1 MTPETWTAFA
11 VAAILIAL
19 LPSPLAN
26 LISRYAAQRGRRTAL
41 LTIPGAM
48 IGLGLA
54 LTMAAMPLAALAWA
68 APALLEPLSWL
79 GLAYLMLYALWS
91 FQEPSTRSPIA
102 HNDNLPEQQSL
113 SIFAYVVASCLRNG
127 RYVILLGAL
136 LAQFVQP
143 EMLTSTSVMMEMQ
156 LGFMALAAAGA
167 MVHAVFP
174 HRTLN
179 RVRPKPTARPAS
191 HKMGTRFIAR
201 RAVTAGY
208 RRIAA

>member
-1 MTPETWTAFA
+1 MAIETWIAFA
-11 VAAILIAL
+11 AAAILIAL

-26 LISRYAAQRGRRTAL
+26 LIARYAMQRGRRTAL
-41 LTIPGAM
+41 LTIPGTV

-54 LTMAAMPLAALAWA
+54 LTLAAMPVAAIAWA
-68 APALLEPLSWL
+68 APALLEPLSWV

-91 FQEPSTRSPIA
+91 FQEPSARSPVA

-113 SIFAYVVASCLRNG
+113 RIFTYLVASCVRNG
-127 RYVILLGAL
+127 RYVCLLAAL

-143 EMLTSTSVMMEMQ
+143 QMLAFQSVMMDMH
-156 LGFMALAAAGA
+156 LGFMSLVAAGA
-167 MVHAVFP
+167 LVHVVFP
-174 HRTLN
+174 HRILN
-179 RVRPKPTARPAS
+179 RVRPRPATRPAS